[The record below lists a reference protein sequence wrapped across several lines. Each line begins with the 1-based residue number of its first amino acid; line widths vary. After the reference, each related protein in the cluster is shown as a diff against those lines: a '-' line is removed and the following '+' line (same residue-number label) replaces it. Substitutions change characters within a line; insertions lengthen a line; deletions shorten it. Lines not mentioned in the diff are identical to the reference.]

1 MASMSQQ
8 VPLLATVAQ
17 VETLA
22 VRRATKFA
30 LELGITKAIFEGDL
44 ETICRELN
52 DPILSRALHGH
63 LLQDVKSLSNS
74 FQFVG
79 FSHVRRQGNTVAH
92 ALARRAMREQDLTV
106 WMEDIP
112 PDIHHVVQADLAT
125 LE

>member
-74 FQFVG
+74 FQ
-79 FSHVRRQGNTVAH
+79 
-92 ALARRAMREQDLTV
+92 
-106 WMEDIP
+106 
-112 PDIHHVVQADLAT
+112 
-125 LE
+125 